1 MITIE
6 FSNISK
12 TYPENDQPAV
22 SGISFKVKEGEIL
35 ALLGPSGSG
44 KTTILRLIAGL
55 EKPDEGRILLEEKDV
70 CPSGHFLPPEERAIG
85 MVFQDYALFPHLTVA
100 KNIAFGIQGKSQ
112 SEKMRLIDNIVDMVG
127 LSPFRER
134 YPHELSG
141 GQQQRVALARA
152 LAPDPVVILLDEP
165 FSNLDPDMRRQMRSD
180 VTEIL
185 QKAGRTAVLV
195 THDHEEAF
203 AMADNIALLNNGCL
217 EQIGSPESVYHTPVT
232 PFVADFVG
240 HADFISG
247 VVQKDII
254 ETVIGNLQ
262 NNSKFPSGT
271 KVAVMIRPDDI
282 DLVPKEAGNATIWD
296 RQFRGSENL
305 YTVRLSS
312 GEIVHSSLHS
322 LAVYPNQ
329 TKVNIRLKLTHTV
342 VFEKSAIDRDLLKT
356 SSRIE

>member
-1 MITIE
+1 M
-6 FSNISK
+6 
-12 TYPENDQPAV
+12 
-22 SGISFKVKEGEIL
+22 

-55 EKPDEGRILLEEKDV
+55 ERPDQGRIFLEEEDV
-70 CPSGHFLPPEERAIG
+70 CSSGHCLPPEKRAIG

-100 KNIAFGIQGKSQ
+100 GNIAFGVRRKSQ
-112 SEKMRLIDNIVDMVG
+112 SEKIRFIDTIVEMVG
-127 LSPFRER
+127 LSSFRER

-165 FSNLDPDMRRQMRSD
+165 FSNLDPDMRTQMRSD

-203 AMADNIALLNNGCL
+203 AMADRIALLNDGRL
-217 EQIGSPESVYHTPVT
+217 EQIGTPEAVYHTPVT

-271 KVAVMIRPDDI
+271 EVVVMIRPDDI
-282 DLVPKEAGNATIWD
+282 DLISKEMGNATIWN

-312 GEIVHSSLHS
+312 GEIIHSSLHS

-342 VFEKSAIDRDLLKT
+342 VFEKSEIDRELLKGT
-356 SSRIE
+356 SE